1 MEDQASGLRNIVNS
15 SKLKSNVRT
24 IAVTSG
30 KGGVGK
36 TNISTNL
43 AIMLALM
50 KKKVLIFDAD
60 MGLANIDILL
70 GIHPKYNLQH
80 VISGEKSLEEILVDG
95 PAGIKIIP
103 ASSGFQS
110 LTELD
115 DYQRDTLI
123 NEFGVIQSAVD
134 YLIIDTGAGIS
145 KNVTEFIKAAGEAI
159 VVTTPEP
166 TAITDAY
173 ALIKVLSGE
182 CEDLKIHLFVN
193 MAGDLKEAKE
203 VETKLKSVVD
213 KFIGI
218 SINAI
223 GFMTKDPSVVA
234 SIRKQAPFVLDNTR
248 CHATACIKNLAKSL
262 CNCTVREKDKSLVNF
277 AAQITGVET
286 GQ

>member
-50 KKKVLIFDAD
+50 KKKVLILDAD

-103 ASSGFQS
+103 AASGFQS
-110 LTELD
+110 LTELTD
-115 DYQRDTLI
+115 SQRNI
-123 NEFGVIQSAVD
+123 FIKEFSKFQYSVD

-159 VVTTPEP
+159 VVTTAEP

-173 ALIKVLSGE
+173 ALIKVMSKDSK
-182 CEDLKIHLFVN
+182 DLKMHLFIN
-193 MAGDLKEAKE
+193 MVDDLNEAKE
-203 VETKLKSVVD
+203 VEAKLKSVVD

-223 GFMTKDPSVVA
+223 GFMTKDSSVVA

-262 CNCTVREKDKSLVNF
+262 CNYSVQEKDKSLLNF
-277 AAQITGVET
+277 AEQITGVET
-286 GQ
+286 D

>member
-50 KKKVLIFDAD
+50 KKKVLILDAD

-80 VISGEKSLEEILVDG
+80 VISGEKSLEDILVDG

-103 ASSGFQS
+103 AASGFQS
-110 LTELD
+110 LTELTVS
-115 DYQRDTLI
+115 QRSILI
-123 NEFGVIQSAVD
+123 KEFSKFQYSVD

-159 VVTTPEP
+159 VVTTGEP

-173 ALIKVLSGE
+173 ALIKVMSKDSK
-182 CEDLKIHLFVN
+182 DLKMHLFIN
-193 MAGDLKEAKE
+193 MVDDLNEAKE
-203 VETKLKSVVD
+203 VEAKLKSVVE

-223 GFMTKDPSVVA
+223 GFMTKDSSVVA

-262 CNCTVREKDKSLVNF
+262 CNYSVQETDKSLVNF
-277 AAQITGVET
+277 AEQITGVESD
-286 GQ
+286 